1 MCGFLRIFFNSTCR
15 AGSMQK
21 LCCPWV
27 LSCIKQISLLTM
39 SWWKGTHWGCT
50 WQSTGKCSGEILCC
64 LCSFLHSLEFV
75 LGELD
80 ELVSLFSN
88 KRVKDILSQ
97 CVLIELPFR
106 VGWFISMLQ
115 ITNSTT
121 VLICHLCVYMKSM
134 SSVLWSLQ
142 ISQDKNKNIKVCFF
156 VHYVASV

>member
-1 MCGFLRIFFNSTCR
+1 M
-15 AGSMQK
+15 
-21 LCCPWV
+21 
-27 LSCIKQISLLTM
+27 
-39 SWWKGTHWGCT
+39 
-50 WQSTGKCSGEILCC
+50 
-64 LCSFLHSLEFV
+64 

-121 VLICHLCVYMKSM
+121 VLIM
-134 SSVLWSLQ
+134 SSVCIYEKYEFCSMKSPNFTGQ
-142 ISQDKNKNIKVCFF
+142 K
-156 VHYVASV
+156 

>member
-1 MCGFLRIFFNSTCR
+1 M
-15 AGSMQK
+15 
-21 LCCPWV
+21 
-27 LSCIKQISLLTM
+27 
-39 SWWKGTHWGCT
+39 
-50 WQSTGKCSGEILCC
+50 
-64 LCSFLHSLEFV
+64 

-134 SSVLWSLQ
+134 SSVL
-142 ISQDKNKNIKVCFF
+142 
-156 VHYVASV
+156 